1 MTYYSNLGRG
11 RKKNT
16 FSIIAITVMIIGLIT
31 TVLTIGGF
39 FYVKKGIEDNIMR
52 IEAIKKD
59 NINLQQEIEVAKKN
73 VELYEK
79 SREDLNEAMRQFEP
93 VIIPDSMAVQ

>member
-1 MTYYSNLGRG
+1 
-11 RKKNT
+11 
-16 FSIIAITVMIIGLIT
+16 MIIGLIT

-39 FYVKKGIEDNIMR
+39 FYVKKSIEENIMR
-52 IEAIKKD
+52 IEEVKKD
-59 NINLQQEIEVAKKN
+59 NINLQQEIEITKKN

-79 SREDLNEAMRQFEP
+79 SLKDLNEEMRQFEP